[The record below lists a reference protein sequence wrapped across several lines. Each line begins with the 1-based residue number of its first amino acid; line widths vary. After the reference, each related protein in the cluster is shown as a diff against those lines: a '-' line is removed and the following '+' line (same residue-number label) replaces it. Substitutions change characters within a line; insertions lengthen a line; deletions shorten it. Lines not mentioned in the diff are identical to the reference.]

1 VRSVVL
7 SGSYHAVVDRERG
20 SVLVVVLEA
29 DGDPV
34 DELAVDP
41 STLPESVRHVGAD
54 FSVDLAAGR
63 LVDVDTGED

>member
-1 VRSVVL
+1 MVL
-7 SGSYHAVVDRERG
+7 SGSYDAVVDRELG
-20 SVLVVVLEA
+20 SVIVVVLEA

-41 STLPESVRHVGAD
+41 STLPESVRHVGAE